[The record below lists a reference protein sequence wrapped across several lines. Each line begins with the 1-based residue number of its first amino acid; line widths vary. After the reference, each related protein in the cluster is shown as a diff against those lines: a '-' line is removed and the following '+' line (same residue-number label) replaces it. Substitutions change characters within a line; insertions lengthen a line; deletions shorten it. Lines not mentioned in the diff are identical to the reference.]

1 MKFRGQ
7 TKHRYFNVDA
17 FDIEQEIYRK
27 NNWERIF
34 GRVKE
39 SFAKEKSLLQE
50 RLKIEA
56 QIRKVEHDDLN
67 KLKIVGKLTNI

>member
-1 MKFRGQ
+1 MAFDRTVEEIKYRYYEVARALLKFWGH
-7 TKHRYFNVDA
+7 TNHRYFKMDN

-39 SFAKEKSLLQE
+39 SFAKEKSILQE

-56 QIRKVEHDDLN
+56 
-67 KLKIVGKLTNI
+67 

>member
-1 MKFRGQ
+1 VARALLKFRGQ
-7 TKHRYFNVDA
+7 TNHRYFKVEQ

-39 SFAKEKSLLQE
+39 SFAKEKALL
-50 RLKIEA
+50 
-56 QIRKVEHDDLN
+56 
-67 KLKIVGKLTNI
+67 